1 MAQTL
6 FTSKGAL
13 VNIGRELG
21 KGGEGSVF
29 EVPSLSNQVAKVYH
43 PNKLPPPKKQAK
55 LSFMAASPDAHES
68 QFLNYVAW
76 PQETL
81 HPTHGGP
88 VIGFLLPK
96 VSGKAPIHMVY
107 SPGHRK
113 QDYPKAGFD
122 FLLYV
127 ARNVAATFESVHS
140 HGYVIGDVNQDSFFV
155 GRDATVVLIDS
166 DSFQVNARG
175 TMHLCEVGVPHFTPP
190 ELQSISSFNAVVRT
204 SNHDNFGLA
213 LLLFHVLFGG
223 RHPFSG
229 VPLRNGVG
237 DALETDIKNFC
248 YAYARDSQSRGS
260 SPPPRS
266 IPISILP
273 DAVESMFHLAFT
285 EKGASGVRPTAR
297 QWVAALDSVRSSL
310 KKCSA
315 SNMHVFPDHLSSCP
329 WCALEQQGVVYF
341 LDLGT
346 TYTATSSGFVLARV
360 WALIE
365 QVPPPAVPSTPTSQ
379 NFTRKPKELPSNVPG
394 TTTIGFYR
402 LLALL
407 LAVVVI
413 GAEPKAWFFAV
424 IGAIV
429 GWVMAGNV
437 GAEQRKAERQT
448 RQAALSWA
456 QREYDQVVAQLK
468 QCGPEGFLAK
478 RKEFASL
485 RDEYINLGQAEKTA
499 LDALQATAHR
509 RQLHQFLDRCFIDQA
524 NIKDLGPARKA
535 ALRSFGIETAAD
547 VERNRVLQVRG
558 FGERLTA
565 ALVDWR
571 KSCERRFTFNP
582 NQAVSDSE
590 RSQVRSRFAAKKASI
605 ESQLSNGASELH
617 RFNKESA
624 AKAAGLKTQAEW
636 AAQKLAQAQADLAAM
651 S

>member
-6 FTSKGAL
+6 FTSKGAP

-29 EVPSLSNQVAKVYH
+29 DVPSLSNQVAKVYH
-43 PNKLPPPKKQAK
+43 PNRLPSPKKQAK
-55 LSFMAASPDAHES
+55 LSFMAASPNAHES

-81 HPTHGGP
+81 HPTRGGP
-88 VIGFLLPK
+88 VTGFLLPK

-107 SPGHRK
+107 SPAHRK

-315 SNMHVFPDHLSSCP
+315 SSMHVFPDHLSSCP

-346 TYTATSSGFVLARV
+346 IYTATSSGFVRLYD
-360 WALIE
+360 E
-365 QVPPPAVPSTPTSQ
+365 TSG
-379 NFTRKPKELPSNVPG
+379 S
-394 TTTIGFYR
+394 
-402 LLALL
+402 
-407 LAVVVI
+407 
-413 GAEPKAWFFAV
+413 
-424 IGAIV
+424 
-429 GWVMAGNV
+429 
-437 GAEQRKAERQT
+437 
-448 RQAALSWA
+448 
-456 QREYDQVVAQLK
+456 
-468 QCGPEGFLAK
+468 
-478 RKEFASL
+478 
-485 RDEYINLGQAEKTA
+485 
-499 LDALQATAHR
+499 
-509 RQLHQFLDRCFIDQA
+509 
-524 NIKDLGPARKA
+524 
-535 ALRSFGIETAAD
+535 
-547 VERNRVLQVRG
+547 
-558 FGERLTA
+558 
-565 ALVDWR
+565 
-571 KSCERRFTFNP
+571 
-582 NQAVSDSE
+582 
-590 RSQVRSRFAAKKASI
+590 
-605 ESQLSNGASELH
+605 
-617 RFNKESA
+617 
-624 AKAAGLKTQAEW
+624 
-636 AAQKLAQAQADLAAM
+636 
-651 S
+651 